1 MATATSAAAAPAA
14 PPTATPW
21 TPTGAP
27 PPRWAAPFG
36 RPPSTT
42 PLSPTPS
49 PPSTPCPP
57 PHGCYANG
65 TRAKYQGLPLA
76 GALPLWGWQLHGAL
90 DLQNPRDPD
99 SGRQLARRA
108 RRHATLG
115 ADTRLADWSV
125 GAEVQAS
132 GRRFDNAANTKVLG
146 GYALLNLY
154 ASPRIA
160 RDCTLLA
167 RIDNLADKDYQLA
180 RSYATPGR
188 TLYVGVKWAAQ

>member
-36 RPPSTT
+36 RPPCTSALAPTAF
-42 PLSPTPS
+42 PPFSPRAPATSHS
-49 PPSTPCPP
+49 PYRTRLRNLIAFAEAGPCAS
-57 PHGCYANG
+57 PHGCYANR
-65 TRAKYQGLPLA
+65 TRAQYQGLTLA

-115 ADTRLADWSV
+115 ADTRLAD
-125 GAEVQAS
+125 
-132 GRRFDNAANTKVLG
+132 
-146 GYALLNLY
+146 
-154 ASPRIA
+154 
-160 RDCTLLA
+160 
-167 RIDNLADKDYQLA
+167 
-180 RSYATPGR
+180 
-188 TLYVGVKWAAQ
+188 